1 MIYNELVLHLIDLN
15 EACTIEYK
23 SQKQQTT
30 IDKFLSKATQQTF
43 VKYMYLFDKI
53 KHMHLITRNATM
65 RRNQVFND
73 STKYLCDRNKN

>member
-1 MIYNELVLHLIDLN
+1 MNDNDLVMHFIDLN

-30 IDKFLSKATQQTF
+30 IDKFLCKASQKTF

-53 KHMHLITRNATM
+53 IHMHLIIINS
-65 RRNQVFND
+65 VHL
-73 STKYLCDRNKN
+73 SVSLCILPN